1 MADLIYNSFS
11 EDLANGAIVPGTA
24 TFKMLLVTSSYTP
37 DKAHANRDDITNE
50 VSGATGYTAGGKEVA
65 CIVTTGTDK
74 TILTFA
80 AETWPESTI
89 TARGAV
95 VYLDADDEPEDD
107 LLVFY
112 NDFGGDVTTS
122 ATTFSV
128 GASTIELVNTSIPA

>member
-11 EDLANGAIVPGTA
+11 EDLANGDITA
-24 TFKMLLVTSSYTP
+24 AGPFKMLLVTSTYTP
-37 DKAHANRDDITNE
+37 DKAHADRSDITNE
-50 VSGATGYTAGGKEVA
+50 VTGTGYTAGGKTVA
-65 CIVTTGTDK
+65 CTVTTGTDK

-95 VYLDADDEPEDD
+95 VYLDAGTAAND
-107 LLVFY
+107 LLCFY

>member
-11 EDLANGAIVPGTA
+11 KDVANGDIVPGTD
-24 TFKMLLVTSSYTP
+24 TFKMLLVTSTYTP
-37 DKAHANRDDITNE
+37 DKAHADRADITNE
-50 VSGATGYTAGGKEVA
+50 VSGTGYTAGGKTVA
-65 CIVTTGTDK
+65 CTVTTGTDK

-80 AETWPESTI
+80 AETWTESTI

-95 VYLDADDEPEDD
+95 VYLDTGTAADD

-112 NDFGGDVTTS
+112 NDFGGDVSTS

-128 GASTIELVNTSIPA
+128 GASTIELANTSIPA

>member
-11 EDLANGAIVPGTA
+11 KDLANGDITA
-24 TFKMLLVTSSYTP
+24 AGPFKMLLVTSTYTP
-37 DKAHANRDDITNE
+37 DKAHADRADITNE
-50 VSGATGYTAGGKEVA
+50 VSGTGYTAGGKTVA
-65 CIVTTGTDK
+65 CTVTTGTDK

-80 AETWPESTI
+80 AETWTESTI

-95 VYLDADDEPEDD
+95 VYLDADDQPEDD

-112 NDFGGDVTTS
+112 NDFGGDVSTS

>member
-11 EDLANGAIVPGTA
+11 EDLANGDITA
-24 TFKMLLVTSSYTP
+24 AGPFKMLLVTSTYTP
-37 DKAHANRDDITNE
+37 DKAHADRADITNE
-50 VSGATGYTAGGKEVA
+50 VSGTGYTAGGKTVA
-65 CIVTTGTDK
+65 CTVTTGTDK

-80 AETWPESTI
+80 AETWTESTI

-95 VYLDADDEPEDD
+95 VYLDTGTAADD

>member
-11 EDLANGAIVPGTA
+11 KDVANGAIVPGTD

-37 DKAHANRDDITNE
+37 DKAHASRADITNE
-50 VSGATGYTAGGKEVA
+50 VTGTNYAAGGKEVD

-95 VYLDADDEPEDD
+95 VYLDDGTAAND

-128 GASTIELVNTSIPA
+128 GASTIELVNTSIT